1 MKYIPVIGMEI
12 HVELKTAS
20 KMFCDSKNGMGL
32 ETEPNVNICPV
43 CTGQPGT
50 LPVPNRQAIE
60 FVQKAGLALNCEI
73 AKVSK
78 FDRKNYFYPDL
89 PKGYQISQYD
99 QPLCQNGVL
108 EIPNSKSQSPN
119 KNQIQNS
126 NIQTKKI
133 GITRIHLEEDTGK
146 LMHPKGADYSLVDF
160 NRAGVPLMELVT
172 EPDIETGA
180 EARLF
185 CQKLQQICRYLDISD
200 ADMEKGNMR
209 CEANIS
215 LYKKGEEKLSGIKVE
230 VKNIN
235 SFKFVEKAIEA
246 EIKRQTGLL
255 EEGKKVVQETRGWD
269 EAKGDTVSQ
278 RTKESAHDYRYFPE
292 PDIPPLKFDENYIE
306 NLRRSLPELPEA
318 KKQRFIAEYGVSGE
332 NVDVIVGDKK
342 LAEYFEQVVSEIKE
356 KLDCK
361 EFQVGEEKCLKLA
374 ANYMVS
380 ELQKHLVKNGHKI
393 EEVKIT
399 PENYAE
405 LIAFVAD
412 GKINS
417 SVAQAVLEEMY
428 KTGGDPSQIIET
440 KGLLQVSDEG
450 VLEEIV
456 QKVLDANSQSVEDYN
471 KGKQNALQFLVG
483 QVMAASKGKA
493 NPKIVGEMLK
503 KKLSS

>member
-12 HVELKTAS
+12 HVELKTKS
-20 KMFCDSKNGMGL
+20 KMFCDSKNGLGL
-32 ETEPNVNICPV
+32 EKEPNVNICPV

-50 LPVPNRQAIE
+50 LPVANEEAIK
-60 FVQKAGLALNCEI
+60 FVQKAGLALHCEI

-99 QPLCQNGVL
+99 QPFCEHGSL
-108 EIPNSKSQSPN
+108 EIRNPKSE
-119 KNQIQNS
+119 IR
-126 NIQTKKI
+126 KI

-146 LMHPKGADYSLVDF
+146 LIHPSGADYTLVDF

-185 CQKLQQICRYLDISD
+185 CQKLQQICRYLEISD
-200 ADMEKGNMR
+200 ADMEKGHMR

-215 LYKKGEEKLSGIKVE
+215 LYGKGEDRLSGTKVE

-235 SFKFVEKAIEA
+235 SFKFVEKAIDA
-246 EIKRQTGLL
+246 EIKRQTGVL

-269 EAKGDTVSQ
+269 EGRGETVSQ
-278 RTKESAHDYRYFPE
+278 RVKEAVHDYRYFPE
-292 PDIPPLKFDENYIE
+292 PDIPPLKFDDDYIE
-306 NLRRSLPELPEA
+306 GLRQSLPELPEA

-332 NVDVIVGDKK
+332 NVDVIMSDKK

-361 EFQVGEEKCLKLA
+361 EFRVGEDKCLKLA

-393 EEVKIT
+393 EGVKIT

-405 LIAFVAD
+405 LIAFVAEE
-412 GKINS
+412 KINS
-417 SVAQAVLEEMY
+417 SAAQMVLEEMY
-428 KTGGDPSQIIET
+428 HTGGDPSQIIEA
-440 KGLLQVSDEG
+440 KGLLQVSNEG
-450 VLEEIV
+450 VLEEVV
-456 QKVLDANSQSVEDYN
+456 QKMLNANLQSVEDYK
-471 KGKQNALQFLVG
+471 KGKQNAFQFLVG
-483 QVMAASKGKA
+483 QTMKETKGKA
-493 NPKIVGEMLK
+493 NPKIVVEILK
-503 KKLSS
+503 QKLSS

>member
-1 MKYIPVIGMEI
+1 MAKYTPVIGMEI

-20 KMFCDSKNGMGL
+20 KMFCDSKNGLGL

-50 LPVPNRQAIE
+50 LPVPNRQAIA

-99 QPLCQNGVL
+99 QPLCGKGHL
-108 EIPNSKSQSPN
+108 EVEVSPRPG
-119 KNQIQNS
+119 KGAS
-126 NIQTKKI
+126 RGETSTKTI

-146 LMHPKGADYSLVDF
+146 LVHPKGANYSLVDF

-185 CQKLQQICRYLDISD
+185 CQKLQQICRYLDIST
-200 ADMEKGNMR
+200 ADMEKGHMR

-215 LYKKGEEKLSGIKVE
+215 LYKKGEEKLSGTKVE

-235 SFKFVEKAIEA
+235 SFKFVEKAIDA
-246 EIKRQTGLL
+246 EIKRQTELL

-269 EAKGDTVSQ
+269 ETKGDTVSQ

-292 PDIPPLKFDENYIE
+292 PDISPLRFDEDYIE
-306 NLRRSLPELPEA
+306 GLRRSLPEMPEA
-318 KKQRFIAEYGVSGE
+318 KKQRFICEYGVSGE

-405 LIAFVAD
+405 LIGFVAD

-417 SVAQAVLEEMY
+417 SVAQTVLEEMY
-428 KTGGDPSQIIET
+428 QTGGDPSQIIEA
-440 KGLLQVSDEG
+440 KGLLQVSDEN
-450 VLEEIV
+450 VLEEVV
-456 QKVLDANSQSVEDYN
+456 QKVLDANLQSVEDYK
-471 KGKQNALQFLVG
+471 KGKQNALQFLMG

-493 NPKIVGEMLK
+493 NPKIVGEILK
-503 KKLSS
+503 QKLSS

>member
-1 MKYIPVIGMEI
+1 MNKYKPTIGMEVHI
-12 HVELKTAS
+12 ELKTKS

-32 ETEPNVNICPV
+32 ETEPNVNVCPV

-60 FVQKAGLALNCEI
+60 FTQLAGLALNCEI
-73 AKVSK
+73 AKNSK

-99 QPLCQNGVL
+99 QPLCGKGYL
-108 EIPNSKSQSPN
+108 EING
-119 KNQIQNS
+119 
-126 NIQTKKI
+126 KKI

-146 LMHPKGADYSLVDF
+146 LMHPKKADYSLVDF

-215 LYKKGEEKLSGIKVE
+215 LYKKGEEKLSGTKVE

-235 SFKFVEKAIEA
+235 SFKFVEKAIDA
-246 EIKRQTGLL
+246 EIKRQTELL
-255 EEGKKVVQETRGWD
+255 DKGKKVVQETRGWD
-269 EAKGDTVSQ
+269 EARGETVSQ
-278 RTKESAHDYRYFPE
+278 RTKESSHDYRYFPE
-292 PDIPPLKFDENYIE
+292 PDIPPLEFSDDYIE
-306 NLRRSLPELPEA
+306 NLRRNLPELPEA
-318 KKQRFIAEYGVSGE
+318 KKQRFISEYGVSGE
-332 NVDVIVGDKK
+332 NVDVIVSDKK

-361 EFQVGEEKCLKLA
+361 EFQAGEEKCLKLA

-380 ELQKHLVKNGHKI
+380 ELQKHLIKNGQKI

-405 LIAFVAD
+405 LIGFVAE
-412 GKINS
+412 GKIS
-417 SVAQAVLEEMY
+417 SSAAQTVLEEMY
-428 KTGGDPSQIIET
+428 QTGGDPSQIIEA
-440 KGLLQVSDEG
+440 KGLLQVSDES

-456 QKVLDANSQSVEDYN
+456 IETIQSNPQSAAAYSG
-471 KGKQNALQFLVG
+471 GKENALQYLVG
-483 QVMAASKGKA
+483 QAMKKTRGKA
-493 NPKIVGEMLK
+493 NPKVVIELLK
-503 KKLSS
+503 KKL

>member
-1 MKYIPVIGMEI
+1 MPKYTPVIGMEV

-20 KMFCDSKNGMGL
+20 KMFCDSKNGLGQ
-32 ETEPNVNICPV
+32 ESEPNVNICPV

-99 QPLCQNGVL
+99 QPLCLNGHL
-108 EIPNSKSQSPN
+108 DIQIT
-119 KNQIQNS
+119 KNQEPI
-126 NIQTKKI
+126 TKRI

-146 LMHPKGADYSLVDF
+146 LMHPKKANYSLVDF

-215 LYKKGEEKLSGIKVE
+215 LYREGNDRLSGTKVE

-235 SFKFVEKAIEA
+235 SFKFVEKAIDA
-246 EIKRQTGLL
+246 EIKRQTEIL
-255 EEGKKVVQETRGWD
+255 ERGEKVVQETRGWD
-269 EAKGDTVSQ
+269 EAKGETVSQ
-278 RTKESAHDYRYFPE
+278 RTKEAAHDYRYFPE
-292 PDIPPLKFDENYIE
+292 PDIPPLQFMEDYIE
-306 NLRRSLPELPEA
+306 NLRRNLPELPEA
-318 KKQRFIAEYGVSGE
+318 KKERFISEYGVSGE
-332 NVDVIVGDKK
+332 NVDVIVSDKK
-342 LAEYFEQVVSEIKE
+342 LAEYFEEVVSEIKE
-356 KLDCK
+356 KLGCK

-380 ELQKHLVKNGHKI
+380 ELQKHLVKNGQKI

-405 LIAFVAD
+405 LVGFIAD
-412 GKINS
+412 GKIS
-417 SVAQAVLEEMY
+417 SSAAQTVLEEMY
-428 KTGGDPSQIIET
+428 KTGGDPSHIIEE
-440 KGLLQVSDEG
+440 KNLLQISGEEE
-450 VLEEIV
+450 LEAAVNKAIDNNP
-456 QKVLDANSQSVEDYN
+456 KSVEDYK
-471 KGKQNALQFLVG
+471 KGKANALQFLIG
-483 QVMAASKGKA
+483 QVMSETKGKA
-493 NPKIVGEMLK
+493 NPKTVSDLLN
-503 KKLSS
+503 KKLS

>member
-1 MKYIPVIGMEI
+1 MAVEIIDKKFMSKYTPVIGMEI

-20 KMFCDSKNGMGL
+20 KMFCDSKNGMSSSSAGKGL
-32 ETEPNVNICPV
+32 ESEPNVNICPV

-50 LPVPNRQAIE
+50 LPVPNAQAIE

-99 QPLCQNGVL
+99 QPLCGLGYL
-108 EIPNSKSQSPN
+108 EING
-119 KNQIQNS
+119 
-126 NIQTKKI
+126 KKI

-146 LMHPKGADYSLVDF
+146 LMHPKGANYSLVDF

-200 ADMEKGNMR
+200 ADMEKGHMR

-215 LYKKGEEKLSGIKVE
+215 LYKKGQEKLSGTKVE

-246 EIKRQTGLL
+246 EIKRQTAVL

-292 PDIPPLKFDENYIE
+292 PDIPPLEFGDDYIE
-306 NLRRSLPELPEA
+306 NLRRSLPEMPEA
-318 KKQRFIAEYGVSGE
+318 KKQRFISEYGVSGE

-342 LAEYFEQVVSEIKE
+342 LAEYFESVVSEIKE

-393 EEVKIT
+393 EEIKIT

-417 SVAQAVLEEMY
+417 SAAQTVLEEMY
-428 KTGGDPSQIIET
+428 QTGGDPSQIIEV
-440 KGLLQVSDEG
+440 KGLLQVSDEN
-450 VLEEIV
+450 VLGNIV
-456 QKVLDANSQSVEDYN
+456 AETIQSNPQSAAAYSGGNE
-471 KGKQNALQFLVG
+471 NALQHLVG
-483 QVMAASKGKA
+483 QAMKNSKGKA
-493 NPKIVGEMLK
+493 NPKIIMELLK
-503 KKLSS
+503 KKL